1 MPVYSYTARD
11 VDGQLVTG
19 STAAAHETIVR
30 RELRENGLYVITLAE
45 QVEREGFAGWW
56 ARMRGVKLGDLVVFS
71 QQLATMVGAG
81 LPILESLYELID
93 ETESP
98 PLRRAL
104 QQIARDIQSGSTFS
118 QALARHPKVFPEL
131 FVALVQ
137 AGEIGGVLEQSLD
150 AIAESLDKEQE
161 LREKVKSAFVYP
173 VVVLVVAAIVVAFM
187 LIYIIPVF
195 DRVYSQFHAQL
206 PAPTRMLI
214 AVSKFMTHYWWL
226 ALAGIVGLVL
236 GFRAF
241 INTESGG
248 RIWDR
253 VKLRLPLLGKL
264 IRKIVVA
271 RFVRTLGILIGA
283 GVPLLNALRTA
294 AGVAANSEFTNA
306 ITEVAGEVTEGA
318 SLSAPLRACGK
329 FPNLVPRLVQVGE
342 DSGNLDEMLLKAAHF
357 FDRDI
362 EYTVRRLTTLM
373 EPVLTVILGAIV
385 GMIVISLYM
394 PIFTLAVVV
403 RR

>member
-30 RELRENGLYVITLAE
+30 RELRENGLYVISLTE
-45 QVEREGFAGWW
+45 QVEREGFAGWF
-56 ARMRGVKLGDLVVFS
+56 ARVRGVRLGDLVVFS

-81 LPILESLYELID
+81 LPILECLHELID

-104 QQIARDIQSGSTFS
+104 QQITRDIQAGATFS

-173 VVVLVVAAIVVAFM
+173 VVVLVVAAVVVAFM
-187 LIYIIPVF
+187 LVYIIPIF
-195 DRVYSQFHAQL
+195 DRVYSQFHARL

-214 AVSKFMTHYWWL
+214 AVSNFMTDYWWL
-226 ALAGIVGLVL
+226 GLAGIVALVL

-241 INTESGG
+241 INTDAGG

-253 VKLRLPLLGKL
+253 VKLRIPLLGKL
-264 IRKIVVA
+264 VRKIVVA

-294 AGVAANSEFTNA
+294 AGVAANTEFKDA
-306 ITEVAGEVTEGA
+306 IAEVASEVTEGS

-342 DSGNLDEMLLKAAHF
+342 DSGNLDEMLLKVAHF

-373 EPVLTVILGAIV
+373 EPILTVILGAIV
-385 GMIVISLYM
+385 GMIVVSLYM